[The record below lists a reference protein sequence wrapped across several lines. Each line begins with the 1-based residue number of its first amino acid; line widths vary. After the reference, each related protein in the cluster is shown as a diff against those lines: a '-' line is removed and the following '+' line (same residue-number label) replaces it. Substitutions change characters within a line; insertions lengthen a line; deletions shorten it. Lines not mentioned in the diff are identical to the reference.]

1 MFDNLLKKK
10 QKIDKCKNVDSNLVV
25 DNNED
30 TNAKELEDSIS
41 EIVNSNNSSEFQLD
55 NFLEL
60 FFRTDKYFVL
70 EVIKPLENKKHYI
83 EIIDN
88 NLSAI
93 IFTTKKKVQEY
104 IDTELKSIQNGKD
117 GDIVIVERTPE
128 DVFEYIRELKEN
140 NVDRLLF
147 NYHSEW
153 ISFNIK

>member
-10 QKIDKCKNVDSNLVV
+10 QKIDKCKNIDSDLVV
-25 DNNED
+25 DTNED

-41 EIVNSNNSSEFQLD
+41 EMAHSNNSSEFQLD

-93 IFTTKKKVQEY
+93 IFTTKKKAQSY
-104 IDTELKSIQNGKD
+104 INAELKLIQNGKD
-117 GDIVIVERTPE
+117 GDIIIVQRTPE
-128 DVFEYIRELKEN
+128 DIFEYIMELKEN
-140 NVDRLLF
+140 KVDRLLF
-147 NYHSEW
+147 NYPSEW